1 MVQARQI
8 AMYLA
13 KKHTDFST
21 AKIGTLIGNKDHAT
35 VLHACKT
42 IKQLKEVDKSFR
54 AEIEEIQ
61 TALIRYKGIMQKTAW
76 IRFIPHTLYSN

>member
-1 MVQARQI
+1 MQTLWFGKCCHTYKNRVNAKWCKARQI

-61 TALIRYKGIMQKTAW
+61 TALKKV
-76 IRFIPHTLYSN
+76 

>member
-13 KKHTDFST
+13 KNYTDFST
-21 AKIGTLIGNKDHAT
+21 SKIGSLIGGKDHAT

-42 IKQLKEVDKSFR
+42 ISELREVNKPFS
-54 AEIEEIQ
+54 AELEEIQ
-61 TALIRYKGIMQKTAW
+61 KSLKQ
-76 IRFIPHTLYSN
+76 